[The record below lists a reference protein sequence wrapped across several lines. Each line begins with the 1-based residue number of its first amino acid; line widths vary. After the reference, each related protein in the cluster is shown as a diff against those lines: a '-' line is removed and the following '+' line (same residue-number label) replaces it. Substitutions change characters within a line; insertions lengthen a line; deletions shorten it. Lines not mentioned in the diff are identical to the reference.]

1 MIELSRSLTFGQYV
15 NNGSALN
22 RMDPR
27 AKLVCAVLYIALFS
41 FISRFS
47 AFLLC
52 FLCCIAIFWLSRL
65 PLLYVLRSFK
75 PLIFVTIV
83 LYIFT
88 VLFYAS
94 PTQHTTLLW
103 QWGIFSISGE
113 GMLRGVAMVIRLF
126 LLYYLTS
133 VLTFSTSLVD
143 LTNGSEAL
151 LLPLEKI
158 GIPVSSFIMVFVIA
172 FKFVPIFVGEVERLT
187 KAQAARGVRF
197 DQGNFIQRTRKL
209 APLLLPL
216 FLSGFRRAEVLAI
229 AMEARCYR
237 PGRRGQQRSKRREL
251 HFERSD
257 AVALIFTVTTCIIA
271 FIVNFVAPF

>member
-15 NNGSALN
+15 NNGSLLN

-27 AKLVCAVLYIALFS
+27 AKLISAMLYIALFS
-41 FISRFS
+41 YISQFS
-47 AFLLC
+47 AFFLC
-52 FLCCIAIFWLSRL
+52 FLCCIVIFWISRL
-65 PLLYVLRSFK
+65 PLLYVLHSFK
-75 PLIFVTIV
+75 LLIPVTIT
-83 LYIFT
+83 LYVFT
-88 VLFYAS
+88 VLFYTS

-103 QWGIFSISGE
+103 NWGIFSISGE
-113 GMLRGVAMVIRLF
+113 GMLRGVAMVIRLC

-133 VLTFSTSLVD
+133 MLTFSTSLVD
-143 LTNGSEAL
+143 LTNGAEAL

-197 DQGNFIQRTRKL
+197 DQGNFIQRTCKF

-237 PGRRGQQRSKRREL
+237 PGRRGQRRSKRSEL
-251 HFERSD
+251 HFQRGD
-257 AVALIFTVTTCIIA
+257 MVALIFAIATCIVALI
-271 FIVNFVAPF
+271 INFVAPF